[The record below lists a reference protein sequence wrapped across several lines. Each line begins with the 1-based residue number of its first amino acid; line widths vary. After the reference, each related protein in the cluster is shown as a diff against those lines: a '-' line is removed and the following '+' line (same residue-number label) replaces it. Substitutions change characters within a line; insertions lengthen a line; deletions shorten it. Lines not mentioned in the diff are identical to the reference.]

1 MANKGFDA
9 TRGRVGPNRGG
20 THGGINP
27 AGGKGDE
34 SHTTEGSSGNPGLEN
49 PWEGADATAHPGQVP
64 PLKSLGNGQY
74 GNP

>member
-1 MANKGFDA
+1 MARTSWNPE
-9 TRGRVGPNRGG
+9 VGPLPKNRGG

-27 AGGKGDE
+27 AGGSCDE
-34 SHTTEGSSGNPGLEN
+34 SHTTQGSSGNPGLEN
-49 PWEGADATAHPGQVP
+49 PWEGADATPHPGQVP